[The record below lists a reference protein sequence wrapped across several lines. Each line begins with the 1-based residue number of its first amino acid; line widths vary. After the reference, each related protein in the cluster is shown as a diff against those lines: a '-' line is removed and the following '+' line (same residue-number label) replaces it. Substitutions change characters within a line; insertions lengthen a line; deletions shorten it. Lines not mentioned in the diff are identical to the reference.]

1 MVDYKGYNKK
11 NKKTIPVVLVWY
23 EYLTHTTLGFCLE
36 EAWPK

>member
-11 NKKTIPVVLVWY
+11 KKKKTIPVVLVY